1 MNENAAVANICRN
14 RPRSKQ
20 HRIVGGL
27 IVGTVAAKT
36 SAKVQ
41 PATGEPEVI
50 ALDAVHEDADGSVR
64 VQIRLNPR
72 THAALRVVAKSQNR
86 SVASTLSRYL
96 AQTISFIAS
105 KVDA

>member
-20 HRIVGGL
+20 HRIVGNK
-27 IVGTVAAKT
+27 IVGV
-36 SAKVQ
+36 
-41 PATGEPEVI
+41 GEPEVI

-64 VQIRLNPR
+64 LEIRMNPR
-72 THAALRVVAKSQNR
+72 VHAALRVVAKSQNR

-96 AQTISFIAS
+96 AQTITFIAS
-105 KVDA
+105 KVVA